1 MATTTN
7 FGWETPDDTD
17 LVKDGAAAMRTLG
30 NSIDTSFVDLKGGT
44 TNQVLAK
51 NSNTD
56 LDFKWVADASGIPAT
71 IIDAKG
77 DLIAGTAA
85 DTAGRLAVGTN
96 GQYLSADSAET
107 TGLKW
112 VAGPSTSKTY
122 SLVNSGG
129 TALTGAATITV
140 SGITGDEIMIVVV
153 GASSASAFS
162 SIAVRFN
169 TDTGSK
175 YSLAGQLISA
185 PSTYAASFLGRNSS
199 GPDSLT
205 AIYLGVL
212 SSNAGSTLGGYV
224 RVFGC
229 KSTALKPYLAAG
241 SPSDGTGNGHQ
252 SYISGGTYSATAAI
266 TSISMFSDT
275 GNFDA
280 GTVYVYEAQ

>member
-56 LDFKWVADASGIPAT
+56 LDFKWVADATGIPAT

-96 GQYLSADSAET
+96 GHVLTADSAET

-112 VAGPSTSKTY
+112 ALPAGAKNFSLIGTGTTTSGST
-122 SLVNSGG
+122 V
-129 TALTGAATITV
+129 TV
-140 SGITGDEIMIVVV
+140 SGISGQDQLIILLKDVSGTGIYSEFTLRI
-153 GASSASAFS
+153 
-162 SIAVRFN
+162 N
-169 TDTGSK
+169 TD
-175 YSLAGQLISA
+175 
-185 PSTYAASFLGRNSS
+185 S
-199 GPDSLT
+199 GTNYDQM
-205 AIYLGVL
+205 
-212 SSNAGSTLGGYV
+212 
-224 RVFGC
+224 RVVYNP
-229 KSTALKPYLAAG
+229 A
-241 SPSDGTGNGHQ
+241 
-252 SYISGGTYSATAAI
+252 GTYSAGALYSETATGG
-266 TSISMFSDT
+266 TSIRIAQLSGDATLGVSGYVTIFGCNTAGKKLINHSAS
-275 GNFDA
+275 GNAGTSNSQIWYTSGAVWNNTSTVTSVSLRTNSGTFDA
-280 GTVYVYEAQ
+280 GSFEVYGSA